1 MISTRIHAA
10 LLAALMA
17 AVLAACAPTATRGIH
32 HAEARADYDP
42 LQPMNR
48 KVFWFNDKLNVY
60 VLEPIT
66 KGWNHVASKPV
77 QRSVSNF
84 FTNLRSPIVVVNDL
98 LQGKV
103 KNGASDVGRF
113 AVNTTIGVLGFFD
126 RATPLGLE
134 QHVEDFGQT
143 LGWWGVP
150 AGPYLV
156 IPIIGPSN
164 PRDGVGLFAD
174 SAASVLPWFVQWEI
188 LFGVRAAEIVNTR
201 ALLLQEI
208 DEAKQA
214 SFDYYVFVRNAYL
227 QRRNALVNDSVG
239 GTNLDQEELYHPEM
253 GGGGDELYHPED
265 TPSEDQ
271 GGSAP

>member
-1 MISTRIHAA
+1 MSTRKSRASCARDVALFRYSLIRPLADPALTAA
-10 LLAALMA
+10 ELRGTVVDDRSLPLAGAVISALGGTSA
-17 AVLAACAPTATRGIH
+17 FAV
-32 HAEARADYDP
+32 
-42 LQPMNR
+42 
-48 KVFWFNDKLNVY
+48 
-60 VLEPIT
+60 
-66 KGWNHVASKPV
+66 
-77 QRSVSNF
+77 
-84 FTNLRSPIVVVNDL
+84 
-98 LQGKV
+98 
-103 KNGASDVGRF
+103 SDRNGRF
-113 AVNTTIGVLGFFD
+113 
-126 RATPLGLE
+126 
-134 QHVEDFGQT
+134 T
-143 LGWWGVP
+143 LRELP

>member
-1 MISTRIHAA
+1 MISTRIRAA
-10 LLAALMA
+10 LLV
-17 AVLAACAPTATRGIH
+17 AVLATGLAACAPPAARGIRY
-32 HAEARADYDP
+32 AQARSNYDP

-48 KVFWFNDKLNVY
+48 KVFWFNDKVDVY
-60 VLEPIT
+60 VLEPVA
-66 KGWNHVASKPV
+66 KGWNRVAPKPV

-84 FTNLRSPIVVVNDL
+84 FTNLRSPIVVVNDV

-113 AVNTTIGVLGFFD
+113 AVNTTVGVLGFFD
-126 RATPLGLE
+126 YATRLGLE

-143 LGWWGVP
+143 LGWWGLP
-150 AGPYLV
+150 PGPYLV

-164 PRDGVGLFAD
+164 PREAVGLIGD

-188 LFGVRAAEIVNTR
+188 LLGARAVDLVNTR
-201 ALLLQEI
+201 ALLLQQV
-208 DEAKQA
+208 DEAKRA

-239 GTNLDQEELYHPEM
+239 GTNLDQEELYHPEID
-253 GGGGDELYHPED
+253 GTGEELYHPED
-265 TPSEDQ
+265 ATSDEREGAKP
-271 GGSAP
+271 

>member
-1 MISTRIHAA
+1 
-10 LLAALMA
+10 
-17 AVLAACAPTATRGIH
+17 
-32 HAEARADYDP
+32 
-42 LQPMNR
+42 MNR
-48 KVFWFNDKLNVY
+48 KVFWFNDRLDVY
-60 VLEPIT
+60 VLEPVA

-156 IPIIGPSN
+156 RAHLQGYVPARARMVQVTTSSRDISIALTKVTGKSDA
-164 PRDGVGLFAD
+164 PRG
-174 SAASVLPWFVQWEI
+174 AAFS
-188 LFGVRAAEIVNTR
+188 
-201 ALLLQEI
+201 
-208 DEAKQA
+208 
-214 SFDYYVFVRNAYL
+214 
-227 QRRNALVNDSVG
+227 
-239 GTNLDQEELYHPEM
+239 H
-253 GGGGDELYHPED
+253 
-265 TPSEDQ
+265 
-271 GGSAP
+271 